1 MSGSN
6 HLSGETLDQLWQQRP
21 RNRFLRNS
29 LLAMAA
35 LTVVVFATGGFTL
48 DLSARRF
55 ANLDRFCQEIIP
67 YPLQGKPFD
76 FGIAWDWATNIMMVE
91 GGLTALWSTL
101 AISILAIV
109 LAMLVAMLA
118 TLPAARNV
126 ANAEPFLPGPRR
138 PRVLHDYSWRVLAW
152 LVRSALILM
161 RAIPEYIWAYLLL
174 ATLGLNAWPAILA
187 LAIHNAGILGRLNS
201 ELVENT
207 DTQVPAALRGLGAGR
222 GQIATF
228 ALLPRNSSRLL
239 LYFFYR
245 WETCVREATV
255 LGMLGIASLGYMI
268 HHARAA
274 LEYDK
279 MFFLILAGAALVVIG
294 DVISMFARHRARQA

>member
-1 MSGSN
+1 MSGS
-6 HLSGETLDQLWQQRP
+6 SPVPAQSLDKLWQQRP
-21 RNRFLRNS
+21 RNRFRRNS
-29 LLAMAA
+29 LIAMAA
-35 LTVVVFATGGFTL
+35 LTIVVFATGGFSF
-48 DLSARRF
+48 DLSARRL
-55 ANLDRFCQEIIP
+55 ANLERFFQEIIP

-76 FGIAWDWATNIMMVE
+76 FGVAWDWAVNLMA
-91 GGLTALWSTL
+91 GGGWTALWSTL

-109 LAMLVAMLA
+109 LAMLAAMLA
-118 TLPAARNV
+118 TLPAARNF

-138 PRVLHDYSWRVLAW
+138 PAAMHDYGWRILVW
-152 LVRSALILM
+152 LVRSALIVM
-161 RAIPEYIWAYLLL
+161 RAIPEYVWAYLLV

-207 DTQVPAALRGLGAGR
+207 DMQVPAALRGLGAGR

-274 LEYDK
+274 LRYDE
-279 MFFLILAGAALVVIG
+279 MFFLILAGAALVVTG
-294 DVISMFARHRARQA
+294 DVISMLARHRARQA

>member
-1 MSGSN
+1 MSGS
-6 HLSGETLDQLWQQRP
+6 SPVPAQSLDKLWQQRP
-21 RNRFLRNS
+21 RNRFRRNS
-29 LLAMAA
+29 LIAMAA
-35 LTVVVFATGGFTL
+35 LTIVVFATGGFSF
-48 DLSARRF
+48 DLSARRL
-55 ANLDRFCQEIIP
+55 ANLERFFQEIIP

-76 FGIAWDWATNIMMVE
+76 FGIAWDWAVNLMA
-91 GGLTALWSTL
+91 GGGWTALWSTL

-109 LAMLVAMLA
+109 LAMLAAMLA
-118 TLPAARNV
+118 TLPAARNF

-138 PRVLHDYSWRVLAW
+138 PAAMHDYGWRILVW
-152 LVRSALILM
+152 LVRSALIVM
-161 RAIPEYIWAYLLL
+161 RAIPEYVWAYLLV

-201 ELVENT
+201 ELVENS
-207 DTQVPAALRGLGAGR
+207 DTQIPAALRGLGAGR

-268 HHARAA
+268 HHARVA
-274 LEYDK
+274 LRYDE
-279 MFFLILAGAALVVIG
+279 MFFLILAGAALVVTG
-294 DVISMFARHRARQA
+294 DVISMLARHRARQA

>member
-1 MSGSN
+1 MSGS
-6 HLSGETLDQLWQQRP
+6 SPVPGQSLDKLWQQRP
-21 RNRFLRNS
+21 RNRFRRNS
-29 LLAMAA
+29 LIAMAA
-35 LTVVVFATGGFTL
+35 LTIVVFATGGFSF
-48 DLSARRF
+48 DFSARRL
-55 ANLDRFCQEIIP
+55 ANLERFFQEIIP

-76 FGIAWDWATNIMMVE
+76 FGVAWDWAVNLMA
-91 GGLTALWSTL
+91 GGGWTALWSTL

-109 LAMLVAMLA
+109 LAMLAAMVA
-118 TLPAARNV
+118 TLPAARNF

-138 PRVLHDYSWRVLAW
+138 PAAMHDYGWRILVW
-152 LVRSALILM
+152 LVRSALIVM
-161 RAIPEYIWAYLLL
+161 RAIPEYVWAYLLV

-207 DTQVPAALRGLGAGR
+207 DIQVPAALRGLGAGR
-222 GQIATF
+222 AQIATF

-274 LEYDK
+274 LRYDE
-279 MFFLILAGAALVVIG
+279 MFFLILAGAALVVTG
-294 DVISMFARHRARQA
+294 DVISMLARYRARQA

>member
-6 HLSGETLDQLWQQRP
+6 DMPGETLDQLWQQRP

-35 LTVVVFATGGFTL
+35 LTIVVFATGGFSL
-48 DLSARRF
+48 DLSDRRL
-55 ANLDRFCQEIIP
+55 ANLDRFFQEIIP

-76 FGIAWDWATNIMMVE
+76 FGVAWDWAVDLMAG

-118 TLPAARNV
+118 TLPAARNF

-152 LVRSALILM
+152 LVRSTLIVM
-161 RAIPEYIWAYLLL
+161 RAIPEYVWAYLLV

-207 DTQVPAALRGLGAGR
+207 ETQVPAALRGLGAGR

-274 LEYDK
+274 LRYDE

-294 DVISMFARHRARQA
+294 DIISMFARHRARQA